1 MEQTVK
7 VVKCNED
14 GTARV
19 VCTRESAC
27 SGDCHKCTGCG
38 AVAQTLYLTARNPI
52 DAKVGDTVIIH
63 TESAPVLAAAALLY
77 LLPLVLFLGFYTLGQ
92 MLWAQGLWLGLGGF
106 LMSMLLAVCYDR
118 FVLKKTKTLYTIVD
132 YSQKA

>member
-1 MEQTVK
+1 M
-7 VVKCNED
+7 
-14 GTARV
+14 
-19 VCTRESAC
+19 
-27 SGDCHKCTGCG
+27 
-38 AVAQTLYLTARNPI
+38 
-52 DAKVGDTVIIH
+52 IIH

-118 FVLKKTKTLYTIVD
+118 FILKKTKIIYTIVD

>member
-27 SGDCHKCTGCG
+27 SGDCHKCAGCG
-38 AVAQTLYLTARNPI
+38 AVTQTLYLTARNPI
-52 DAKVGDTVIIH
+52 GASLGDVVIIH
-63 TESAPVLAAAALLY
+63 SSSAPVLAAAALLY
-77 LLPLVLFLGFYTLGQ
+77 ILPLVLFLGCYVLGQ
-92 MLWAQGLWLGLGGF
+92 FLWSQGLWLGLGGC
-106 LMSMLLAVCYDR
+106 LLSLLIVIGYDR
-118 FVLKKTKTLYTIVD
+118 LILKKREIQYTIIG
-132 YSQKA
+132 YSQR